1 MSERSERPGVMSE
14 RSERPGVMSERA
26 TVDFDHN
33 SEEFARD
40 GDAILGDL
48 RARCPVAYTEQHGGY
63 WVLTSYGAAER
74 AMRDERTFSSRHEPP
89 EADGFHFAGV
99 NIPEAAMANVL
110 IEQDPPEWNPIRR
123 ILNPLFA
130 PPKVAT
136 LRTAFERFTGDCIDR
151 VIESGTIDFVLDLA
165 NPVPAM
171 ATLEFLGLPLDQWE
185 RYAEPC
191 HEVVYSRPGSP
202 EFMKAIEGQM
212 WMFDAVRSEVTARR
226 EDPRDDNLTA
236 IMQADVG
243 GRTLDDDEVVSL
255 CGTII
260 NGGVDTTTA
269 LLANAIEYLDRNHDL
284 RAALAADPALVTV
297 AAEEFLRYFSP
308 VQAFARTVA
317 EDTEL
322 DGQHLTRGDRV
333 LVHFGAANR
342 DEREFPDPDTFV
354 ADRSPNRHMSFGLG
368 KHRCVGSTFARAE
381 FTVMLQQVLAR
392 MPDYV
397 LDRAAMEAYPSHG
410 IVRGYIRMPGSFTRG
425 GLRRA

>member
-1 MSERSERPGVMSE
+1 
-14 RSERPGVMSERA
+14 
-26 TVDFDHN
+26 
-33 SEEFARD
+33 
-40 GDAILGDL
+40 
-48 RARCPVAYTEQHGGY
+48 
-63 WVLTSYGAAER
+63 
-74 AMRDERTFSSRHEPP
+74 
-89 EADGFHFAGV
+89 V

-136 LRTAFERFTGDCIDR
+136 IRPTFEAFTRECIDR
-151 VIESGTIDFVLDLA
+151 VIESGSIDFVLDLA

-171 ATLEFLGLPLDQWE
+171 ATLEFLGLPLEQWE

-191 HEVVYSRPGSP
+191 HEVVYSAPGSP

-212 WMFDAVRSEVTARR
+212 WMFEEVRSEILARR
-226 EDPRDDNLTA
+226 AEPRDDNLTT
-236 IMQADVG
+236 IMHADVG
-243 GRTLDDDEVVSL
+243 GRTLTDDEVVSL

-269 LLANAIEYLDRNHDL
+269 LLANAIEYLDRNHEL
-284 RAALAADPALVTV
+284 RAELIADPAKIEV

-317 EDTEL
+317 QDVEL
-322 DGQHLTRGDRV
+322 EGQHLTRGDRV

-342 DEREFPDPDTFV
+342 DANQFPDPEEFV

-368 KHRCVGSTFARAE
+368 KHRCVGSTFARTE
-381 FTVMLQQVLAR
+381 FVVMLEQVLAR

-397 LDRAAMEAYPSHG
+397 LDRSGVEEYPSHG
-410 IVRGYIRMPGSFTRG
+410 IVRGYIRMPGTFTPGPRLG
-425 GLRRA
+425 